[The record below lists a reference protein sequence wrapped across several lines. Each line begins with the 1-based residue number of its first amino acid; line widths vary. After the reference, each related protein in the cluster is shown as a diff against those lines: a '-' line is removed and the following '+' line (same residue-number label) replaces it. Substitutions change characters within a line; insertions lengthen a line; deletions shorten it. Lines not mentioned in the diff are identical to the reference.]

1 MNTWH
6 IEPGLLDRYAAGRIP
21 ASAAASIEAHLLGCA
36 GCRGALAP
44 VTDADRL
51 EAIWRGVTERVDAP
65 RPTPVEWIL
74 LRLGVGDGTARLV
87 ASAPSLTVSW
97 LTSVM
102 LALSFALLAADSGPR
117 GALVF
122 LALAPILP
130 VAGVAAAYGREVD
143 PTYDVGLAAPYST
156 FRLLLLRSSA
166 VLVST
171 LLLAGLA
178 ALLLPVAPW
187 VATAWLLPS
196 LALTGATLAASTR
209 MDAAWAAGGV
219 VVFWLAAVFSAYRSS
234 GAPYAAF
241 GMTGQLLCAG
251 VLLFSLAL
259 LAARHHNSPL
269 DLRRI
274 P

>member
-1 MNTWH
+1 MTTWH
-6 IEPGLLDRYAAGRIP
+6 IEPSLLDRYTASRVP

-36 GCRGALAP
+36 ECRGALGRVA
-44 VTDADRL
+44 DADRL
-51 EAIWRGVTERVDAP
+51 ATIWDAVVDQLDNP
-65 RPTPVEWIL
+65 RATPIEWIL
-74 LRLGVGDGTARLV
+74 LRLGVGDDTARLV

-97 LTSVM
+97 LTSVA
-102 LALSFALLAADSGPR
+102 LALGFALVAADSGPA
-117 GALVF
+117 GALIF

-130 VAGVAAAYGREVD
+130 VAGVAAAYGREAD
-143 PTYDVGLAAPYST
+143 PTYDLGLAAPYST

-187 VATAWLLPS
+187 VASAWLLPS

-209 MDAAWAAGGV
+209 MDATWAAGGV
-219 VVFWLAAVFSAYRSS
+219 VVSWLAAVFSTYRSS
-234 GAPYAAF
+234 GTPYAAF
-241 GMTGQLLCAG
+241 GMTGQLLCVG
-251 VLLFSLAL
+251 VLLLSLAVV
-259 LAARHHNSPL
+259 AARHHNSPL